1 MAAFKR
7 GTLKKKVAGAVGTS
21 VRDVYT
27 AGSGVQATV
36 LGMTIANIITSPVSA
51 SIIVYNAA
59 GSNTV
64 YMVKEAT
71 IAAGGTLISVGGD
84 QKLVLETGD
93 KLQVQMSAASSGD
106 VIVSILETEE
116 V

>member
-1 MAAFKR
+1 
-7 GTLKKKVAGAVGTS
+7 
-21 VRDVYT
+21 
-27 AGSGVQATV
+27 
-36 LGMTIANIITSPVSA
+36 
-51 SIIVYNAA
+51 
-59 GSNTV
+59 
-64 YMVKEAT
+64 MVKEAT